1 MSRVAKCALLLAA
14 CVLLEGVATSQGDLF
29 AFMPEGGKSLLLE
42 LILGAETP
50 ADIMSPVTEKRSQ
63 PEWLQYLASN
73 AQRLP
78 AVSRFSD
85 KQLKTLAAYL
95 AINMP
100 IVAPT
105 LPGNAD
111 EAAWRKVLPADG
123 RDLALK
129 NCQQCHSIYSGY
141 LTQARDVQGW
151 RGTFDAPF
159 HNGIQLSE
167 KERETFASYSAIN
180 MPVPEESVPAALR
193 Y

>member
-1 MSRVAKCALLLAA
+1 MSQ
-14 CVLLEGVATSQGDLF
+14 EDLF
-29 AFMPEGGKSLLLE
+29 AFMPKGGKSLLLE
-42 LILGAETP
+42 LILSARTP
-50 ADIMSPVTEKRSQ
+50 ASMMALVTEKKSQ

-78 AVSRFSD
+78 AVSGFSD

-100 IVAPT
+100 IPVPD
-105 LPGNAD
+105 LPGNGDA
-111 EAAWRKVLPADG
+111 AAWRKVLPADG
-123 RDLALK
+123 RELALK
-129 NCQQCHSIYSGY
+129 NCQHCHSIYSGY

-159 HNGIQLSE
+159 HNGIRLSE

-180 MPVPEESVPAALR
+180 IPVPEESIPAALR